1 VLSKEKSKYWI
12 GTSGWRY
19 DEWRGEF
26 YPDVWPKSR
35 WFEYYAQKFPCVE
48 VNATFYRFF
57 KDTTYQKWYDKA
69 PEHFRYVL
77 KAPRFIT
84 HRKYLKDVEKE
95 IESFWKSVMI
105 LKEKFGLILLQLAP
119 GMPYELERLRKAL
132 LTFGDPKRVAVEF
145 RHIRWITD
153 EVQDLLKETGAIFCN
168 SDSPKFKLTERVTSD
183 TGYIR
188 LHGRMQWYNYE
199 YPKEELKE
207 IAETAKRMG
216 TQNAKDIYIFF
227 NNDVGGFAPKNAQT
241 LMNLL
246 TPEK

>member
-1 VLSKEKSKYWI
+1 MSEEKSKYWI
-12 GTSGWRY
+12 GTSGWSY
-19 DEWRGEF
+19 DHWKGEF
-26 YPDVWPKSR
+26 YPEDWPKSR
-35 WFEYYAQKFPCVE
+35 WFEYYAQKFSCVE

-57 KDTTYQKWYDKA
+57 KESTYQKWYDKA

-95 IESFWKSVMI
+95 IESFWQSAAF
-105 LKEKFGLILLQLAP
+105 LKEKLGLILLQLAP
-119 GMPYELERLRKAL
+119 SPPYNLERLNKAL
-132 LTFGDPKRVAVEF
+132 LAFQYPKKVAVEF
-145 RHIRWITD
+145 RHKQWITD
-153 EVQDLLKETGAIFCN
+153 EVRDLLRETGAIFCN
-168 SDSPKFKLTERVTSD
+168 ADSPKLKFTDWTTSD
-183 TGYIR
+183 TAYIR
-188 LHGRMQWYNYE
+188 LHGREHWYGYE
-199 YPKEELKE
+199 YSGNELRD

-246 TPEK
+246 SPEK